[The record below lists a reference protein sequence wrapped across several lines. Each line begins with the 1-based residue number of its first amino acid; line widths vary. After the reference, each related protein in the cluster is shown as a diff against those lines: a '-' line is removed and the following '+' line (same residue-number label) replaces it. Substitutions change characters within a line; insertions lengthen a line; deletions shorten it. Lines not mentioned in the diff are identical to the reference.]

1 MEYVEPKPQTV
12 NNINNLHTIT
22 QKVVFLYKKYIFNLN
37 SVNNS
42 VIIGNKLKNDIKIE
56 KRRVYDC
63 SHKFNSFT
71 YYFL

>member
-22 QKVVFLYKKYIFNLN
+22 QKVVLLYKKYIFNLN

-56 KRRVYDC
+56 NKRVYDC
-63 SHKFNSFT
+63 SHKFNSFN